1 MTFAGKN
8 VILTKYEIAIRDDE
22 RPLCAVGLQFVQDF
36 VNQTWLDRYNTVISE
51 SGLTLI
57 WSTIV
62 SIFTI
67 GGLIGVTVGG
77 TLSVKI
83 GR

>member
-1 MTFAGKN
+1 MF
-8 VILTKYEIAIRDDE
+8 ITKSEIVIRDDE
-22 RPLCAVGLQFVQDF
+22 RALCAVGLQYVQDF
-36 VNQTWLDRYNTVISE
+36 VNQTWLERYNTIISE

-67 GGLIGVTVGG
+67 GGLIGVTLGG

>member
-1 MTFAGKN
+1 MI
-8 VILTKYEIAIRDDE
+8 VTKYEIVIRDDE
-22 RPLCAVGLQFVQDF
+22 RALCAVGLQYVQDF
-36 VNQTWLDRYNTVISE
+36 VNQTWLERYNSIISE